1 MQRDGAA
8 LTSCQVVKERSRQR
22 GFDGW
27 ETRIRTWID
36 GVRDRGPYRWTTSQG
51 ARHPHIPIS
60 CSSFMVLLPDH
71 RLRSAHLSCSPT
83 AAAEQSS
90 GVTSHWSIQMDR

>member
-90 GVTSHWSIQMDR
+90 GVTSHWLIQMDR